1 MRPRFVS
8 TRPIRR
14 SPAGFT
20 LVEAIVAIVII
31 EIGLLALT
39 ASTGI
44 VIRETSIVRARS
56 TALEIARNRV
66 EMLAATPCA
75 STSGESAAPVGFRE
89 AWSAQLM
96 PGPAREIR
104 DSVVFT
110 VQRVTRTVVLQTQTP
125 CAP

>member
-1 MRPRFVS
+1 MRPRFVRK
-8 TRPIRR
+8 RPIRR

-75 STSGESAAPVGFRE
+75 STSGGSEAPLGFRE
-89 AWSAQLM
+89 AWSAQLK
-96 PGPAREIR
+96 PGSAREIR

-125 CAP
+125 CVP

>member
-1 MRPRFVS
+1 MRPRFVRK
-8 TRPIRR
+8 RPIRR

-66 EMLAATPCA
+66 ETLAATPCA
-75 STSGESAAPVGFRE
+75 STSGGAAAQLGFRE
-89 AWSAQLM
+89 TWSAQLTT
-96 PGPAREIR
+96 GPAREIR
-104 DSVVFT
+104 DSVIFT
-110 VQRVTRTVVLQTQTP
+110 VQRVRRTVVLKTQVP
-125 CAP
+125 CVP